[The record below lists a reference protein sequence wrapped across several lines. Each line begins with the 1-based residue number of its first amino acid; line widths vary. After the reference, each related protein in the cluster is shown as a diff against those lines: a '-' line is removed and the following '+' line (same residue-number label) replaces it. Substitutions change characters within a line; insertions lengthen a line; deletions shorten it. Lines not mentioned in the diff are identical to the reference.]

1 MAPFYTPRLIL
12 KVLFTRFIVTNLRR
26 IMMALFFG
34 LKWLAIIFCFI
45 LFVLLM
51 LDSYKKFTNKLTNVG
66 VRTEPMDKSKK
77 IPPCITV
84 CAFEAF
90 RTTGFFYREADF
102 IRETFKKEDIIL
114 DGNKYDFVG
123 VSIFNDSI
131 FSIKEI
137 RSLFLGRCYTICQ
150 KVTLKENPLMYV
162 IVFNKT
168 KDLKG

>member
-51 LDSYKKFTNKLTNVG
+51 LDSYKKFTNKMTNVG

-114 DGNKYDFVG
+114 DETNMILSECPFSTTQYFQSKKYEVCFWVDVTQFV
-123 VSIFNDSI
+123 
-131 FSIKEI
+131 K
-137 RSLFLGRCYTICQ
+137 R
-150 KVTLKENPLMYV
+150 
-162 IVFNKT
+162 
-168 KDLKG
+168 